1 VRRIEGT
8 SVWTRLLLAA
18 VLFLAVASPA
28 AAQRL
33 EEAVREHTLANGM
46 KLLMVERRASPTVS
60 AWIRYRVGSVDER
73 SDERGVAHLLEHMLF
88 KGTKTL
94 GTTDYAA
101 EKPLLDRIE
110 ATAQALAAEK
120 AKRGGADRD
129 RIDRLEKELAELEKA
144 AGRYSVREE
153 FFEIYARNGG
163 ADFNAF
169 TSKDGTTYLVSL
181 PSNKLELWAAI
192 ESDRMVNPVLR
203 EFYSER
209 SVVMEERRRSY
220 ENQPEGRL
228 WEHFLATAFV
238 AHPYGQPIIGWMSDI
253 ENLTRTRAEAFLRR
267 HYAPG
272 NAVVAVVGDIDPDRT
287 IALVERY
294 FGSIPSGVPVRPVAV
309 EEPRQAGE
317 KRITLRLDS
326 EPHLLIGFHK
336 PVHPDPD
343 DFVFEVIERVL
354 ADGRTSR
361 LHRRLVQELE
371 LATDVSAFTVPGRRY
386 PNLLVIAATPRSPHT
401 PREVEAAVTVELERL
416 KTEPVTG
423 RELAG
428 ILNRLEYEEV
438 SRMSSNRG
446 LAHLLTD
453 YEAVTGSWR
462 TLIDHRRRIAA
473 VTPADVMRVAR
484 AYFTPENRT
493 VGTIVRKEV
502 SP

>member
-1 VRRIEGT
+1 
-8 SVWTRLLLAA
+8 
-18 VLFLAVASPA
+18 
-28 AAQRL
+28 
-33 EEAVREHTLANGM
+33 
-46 KLLMVERRASPTVS
+46 
-60 AWIRYRVGSVDER
+60 
-73 SDERGVAHLLEHMLF
+73 
-88 KGTKTL
+88 
-94 GTTDYAA
+94 
-101 EKPLLDRIE
+101 
-110 ATAQALAAEK
+110 
-120 AKRGGADRD
+120 
-129 RIDRLEKELAELEKA
+129 
-144 AGRYSVREE
+144 
-153 FFEIYARNGG
+153 
-163 ADFNAF
+163 
-169 TSKDGTTYLVSL
+169 
-181 PSNKLELWAAI
+181 
-192 ESDRMVNPVLR
+192 MVNPVLR

-253 ENLTRTRAEAFLRR
+253 ENLTRTRAEAFIRR